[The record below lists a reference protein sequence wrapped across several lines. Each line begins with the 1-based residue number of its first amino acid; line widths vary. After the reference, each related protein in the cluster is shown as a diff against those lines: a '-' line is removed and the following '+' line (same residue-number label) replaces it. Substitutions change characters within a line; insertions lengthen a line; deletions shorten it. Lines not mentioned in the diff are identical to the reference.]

1 MWSLFNF
8 PLRPFVIV
16 DSARSRFHSSV
27 AIARDDDEEPDRVRA
42 RSFALMCLQWLLRF
56 AGVTVGRA
64 FVSRI
69 HAVIGV
75 IGG

>member
-1 MWSLFNF
+1 MI
-8 PLRPFVIV
+8 R
-16 DSARSRFHSSV
+16 DSANH
-27 AIARDDDEEPDRVRA
+27 DEEPRIESGVQFCFNVFTMVTA
-42 RSFALMCLQWLLRF
+42 FC
-56 AGVTVGRA
+56 GVTARRA